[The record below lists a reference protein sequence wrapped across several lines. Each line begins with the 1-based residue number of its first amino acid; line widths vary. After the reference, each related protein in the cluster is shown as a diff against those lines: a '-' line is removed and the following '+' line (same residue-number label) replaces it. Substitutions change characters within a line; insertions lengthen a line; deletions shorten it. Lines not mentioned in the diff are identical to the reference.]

1 MGVLVIDVVTVTET
15 DSVGVTVNE
24 GVEVG
29 VTVVD
34 DVTLVDG
41 VGAGVRDDEGVERVT
56 STTSW
61 QSVMV

>member
-1 MGVLVIDVVTVTET
+1 MVIDVVTVTET

-41 VGAGVRDDEGVERVT
+41 VGVGVREDEGVERAP
-56 STTSW
+56 STRSW
-61 QSVMV
+61 QSVMVCR